1 MSRAPWSDHRRANLA
16 VACGIWLTLGLTVLP
31 VSQTQV
37 NRQAAAVAQ
46 FNKNIQT
53 YVDVRQKAVSSF
65 QPLKED
71 ADPKAI
77 SDREKALGDAIRTAR
92 AGVGPGNIFTRD
104 VAPMFRAAIK
114 AHFRR
119 RTAKGR
125 QVMMDEL
132 PHFRPMVNQTYPS
145 DWPLQTFPAPLL
157 QQLPK
162 LPSDLEYRFV
172 SDALI
177 LRDVKANLVVDF
189 MLDVF

>member
-1 MSRAPWSDHRRANLA
+1 MRPFGRRHARVVIVSGL
-16 VACGIWLTLGLTVLP
+16 WLTVGLAITP
-31 VSQTQV
+31 ASQAPA

-46 FNKNIQT
+46 FNKNVQT
-53 YVDVRQKAVSSF
+53 YLDVRQKEVSSF

-104 VAPMFRAAIK
+104 VAPVFRTAVK
-114 AHFRR
+114 ADYRR

-125 QVMMDEL
+125 QMMMDEL
-132 PHFRPMVNQTYPS
+132 PHFRPVVNQSDPS

-157 QQLPK
+157 QLLPK
-162 LPSDLEYRFV
+162 LPPDLEYRFV